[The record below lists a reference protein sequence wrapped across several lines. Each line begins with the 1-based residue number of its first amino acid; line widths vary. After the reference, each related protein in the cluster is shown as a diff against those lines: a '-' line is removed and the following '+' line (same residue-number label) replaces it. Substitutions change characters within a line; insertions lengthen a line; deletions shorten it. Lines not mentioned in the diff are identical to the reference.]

1 MDWQKTGLVQRG
13 SKLMVGKIPCDSIA
27 REFGTPLYVINE
39 SRMRDNIRRLREEFS
54 KHYGRIRIHYA
65 CKANSNLAV
74 MAIARQEGC
83 FIDAVSP
90 GEIYLAL
97 KAGFKPEQILYTG
110 NSVKN
115 EELSF
120 ALKTR
125 VRITI
130 DSTSQLARLAKLTG
144 AKHPEIAIRV
154 NPDVGAGH
162 HDHCITGGRNAKFG
176 IWEDQTEEAAATARK
191 AGMRLVG
198 VQMHIGSGIL
208 EVDPYLPAI
217 RRLVELAAGIQDQSG
232 EGLEFLD
239 IGGGLGVPYKPE
251 EHELDLPHFASEVVR
266 TFLGSV
272 QAGGIRGTPYLA
284 LQPGRYLIADAVV
297 LLTTVNTMKKTPH
310 RVFVGVD
317 AGFNDLIRP
326 AMYGSYHHILNASNL
341 LAPASKVDVVGPLCE
356 SGDIFARDRELPE
369 PREGDLLAILNA
381 GAYGYSMSSQY
392 NSRPRAAEVLVSDG
406 EAALVRE
413 RESLQSLAA
422 GQHLPERLAR

>member
-1 MDWQKTGLVQRG
+1 VDWQKTGLVQKG
-13 SKLMVGKIPCDSIA
+13 SRLLVGKIPCESLA
-27 REFGTPLYVINE
+27 RDFGTPLYVINE
-39 SRMRDNIRRLREEFS
+39 SRMRDNIKRLRDEFS
-54 KHYGRIRIHYA
+54 KHYGKVRMHYS

-83 FIDAVSP
+83 LVDAVSP

-97 KAGFKPEQILYTG
+97 KAGFRPEQILYTG

-115 EELSF
+115 DELSF

-130 DSTSQLARLAKLTG
+130 DSTSQLTRLAKLAG
-144 AKHPEIAIRV
+144 SKRPEIAIRV

-217 RRLVELAAGIQDQSG
+217 RRLVELAAGIQGASG
-232 EGLEFLD
+232 DSLEFID
-239 IGGGLGVPYKPE
+239 MGGGLGVPYKPE
-251 EHELDLPHFASEVVR
+251 ERELDLPHFASQVVR
-266 TFLGSV
+266 TFLDST
-272 QAGGIRGTPYLA
+272 QACGISGNPYLA
-284 LQPGRYLIADAVV
+284 LQPGRYLVADAVV
-297 LLTTVNTMKKTPH
+297 LLTTVNTIKKTPY
-310 RVFVGVD
+310 RLFVGVD
-317 AGFNDLIRP
+317 AGFNDLARP
-326 AMYGSYHHILNASNL
+326 AMYGSYHHILNASNMMA
-341 LAPASKVDVVGPLCE
+341 APSKVDVVGPLCE
-356 SGDIFARDRELPE
+356 SGDIFARDREVAE
-369 PREGDLLAILNA
+369 ISEGNVLAILNA

-392 NSRPRAAEVLVSDG
+392 NSRPRAAEVLVNEGDVV
-406 EAALVRE
+406 LVRE
-413 RESLQSLAA
+413 RESLRNLAA
-422 GQHLPERLAR
+422 GQHVPERLAR